1 MQIKAAGGDRLDVL
15 GYLNVIFPMAEK
27 TNYTPNQVYY
37 LDYSFVFAWMYRN
50 AINADIERQI
60 NESDK

>member
-1 MQIKAAGGDRLDVL
+1 
-15 GYLNVIFPMAEK
+15 MAEK